1 MSGNVSMSGS
11 VTRGSVSPG
20 GSVSALVSDY
30 VAMRRG
36 LGYRSAVQERALR
49 AFARHLDRAG
59 HRGAIPLEASL
70 DWASAT
76 ASPDPCNPARRLG
89 MVRGFLRHLSAIDGG
104 TEVPAPGLL
113 GPAGHRTPP
122 HVYSDREI
130 AELLQAATGTGLRP
144 HCYAVLLGLIA
155 CTGLRISEALALTCD
170 DVDLAQGVL
179 TVRAGKRGRTR
190 VVPLHPSALDP
201 LRGYAQDRARRF
213 GPPRTDAAF
222 FRTDRSDRIGYNEN
236 AANHAFRL
244 LRRRLG
250 WTAAGRTRTPRVHD
264 LRHRMV
270 VRRIQSWHAH
280 GVDVDS
286 KIPVLATYL
295 GHVEVRE
302 LYWYLSAVPE
312 LLSIV
317 AQRFAHFTAH
327 DPAGA
332 P

>member
-1 MSGNVSMSGS
+1 MAAQ
-11 VTRGSVSPG
+11 PG
-20 GSVSALVSDY
+20 QRPPFAADSAAG
-30 VAMRRG
+30 VACR
-36 LGYRSAVQERALR
+36 
-49 AFARHLDRAG
+49 
-59 HRGAIPLEASL
+59 
-70 DWASAT
+70 
-76 ASPDPCNPARRLG
+76 
-89 MVRGFLRHLSAIDGG
+89 
-104 TEVPAPGLL
+104 GLL
-113 GPAGHRTPP
+113 GPPGHRTPP

-130 AELLQAATGTGLRP
+130 AELLQAATGLAPAGGLRP

-170 DVDLAQGVL
+170 NVDLAQGVL
-179 TVRAGKRGRTR
+179 TVRAGKRGRAR

-213 GPPRTDAAF
+213 GPPHPDAAF
-222 FRTDRSDRIGYNEN
+222 FRTDRSDRISYN

-250 WTAAGRTRTPRVHD
+250 WTAAGRTRAPRVHD

-270 VRRIQSWHAH
+270 VRRIQSWHAQ

-286 KIPVLATYL
+286 RIPVLATYL

-302 LYWYLSAVPE
+302 LYWYLSVVPE
-312 LLSIV
+312 LMSIV
-317 AQRFAHFTAH
+317 AQRFEHFAGH

>member
-1 MSGNVSMSGS
+1 MNGGVVMNGGVGVSGGVI
-11 VTRGSVSPG
+11 
-20 GSVSALVSDY
+20 ALVTDY

-49 AFARHLDRAG
+49 AFARHLDQAG
-59 HRGAIPLEASL
+59 HRGSIPLEASL

-76 ASPDPCNPARRLG
+76 ASPDPCNPARRLA
-89 MVRGFLRHLSAIDGG
+89 MVRGFLRHLSTIDGQ

-130 AELLQAATGTGLRP
+130 AELLHAATGLAPAGGLRP
-144 HCYAVLLGLIA
+144 HCYVVLLGLIA
-155 CTGLRISEALALTCD
+155 CTGLRISEALALTCG

-190 VVPLHPSALDP
+190 MVPLHPSALDP

-222 FRTDRSDRIGYNEN
+222 FRTDRSERIGYNT
-236 AANHAFRL
+236 ANHAFRL

-250 WTAAGRTRTPRVHD
+250 WTAAGRTRAPRVHD

-270 VRRIQSWHAH
+270 VRRIQSWHAQ
-280 GVDVDS
+280 GVDVDA
-286 KIPVLATYL
+286 KIPLLATYL

-302 LYWYLSAVPE
+302 LYWYVSAVPE
-312 LLSIV
+312 LMSIV
-317 AQRFAHFTAH
+317 AQRFEHFAGH
-327 DPAGA
+327 DPVGA

>member
-1 MSGNVSMSGS
+1 MSGGVG
-11 VTRGSVSPG
+11 
-20 GSVSALVSDY
+20 ALVSDY

-36 LGYRSAVQERALR
+36 LGYRSRVQERALR

-59 HRGAIPLEASL
+59 HRGPIPLETSL

-89 MVRGFLRHLSAIDGG
+89 MVRGFLRHLSAIDGE

-130 AELLQAATGTGLRP
+130 AELLQAATGLAPAGGLRP

-155 CTGLRISEALALTCD
+155 CTGLRIGEALALTCG

-201 LRGYAQDRARRF
+201 LARLRPGPGPALRPAAHGCGVLPHRPQRPDRLQRRQPRLSAAAPPAGLDRGRAHPRATRARPAPPHG
-213 GPPRTDAAF
+213 GPPHPVLAR
-222 FRTDRSDRIGYNEN
+222 
-236 AANHAFRL
+236 
-244 LRRRLG
+244 
-250 WTAAGRTRTPRVHD
+250 PRV
-264 LRHRMV
+264 
-270 VRRIQSWHAH
+270 STSTA
-280 GVDVDS
+280 
-286 KIPVLATYL
+286 KIPLLATYL

-312 LLSIV
+312 LMSIV
-317 AQRFAHFTAH
+317 AQRFEHFAGH